1 MAAKLLIAD
10 DSTTI
15 QKVFE
20 RTFPPEEFT
29 LSFANNGEEA
39 LTKARKDKPNA
50 IIADINMP
58 AKNGFELCEE
68 LKRDPV
74 LRGTPVLLLIGILDD
89 FDEDEGRRVGADG
102 FIIKPFESNA
112 AISKVREALAKGAT
126 TQPTAGPAGGEA
138 EEILDLTNIA
148 SAPAAAPPPQKKG
161 AKDILDLAD
170 IFEETPTAPTSPPP
184 QEKAEEV
191 MDLADIAAEPAPQ
204 PPRKMGAED
213 ILNVA
218 DILGESPAQPTP
230 SEEKAEEILDLSDI
244 VAAPA
249 PQPPR
254 KMGAE
259 DILNVADILE
269 ESPAQPAPPE
279 EKAEEIMDLTDMAVE
294 PTITPSPSE
303 KSAEDIFELPDIA
316 DETPAAPPPQEKRT
330 DDIFELPDIE
340 LEPTAIPPSAP
351 SQKKNEGDEFV
362 LQTSLRDLE
371 EELKT
376 AFPDEKT
383 GVAEELFP
391 EEKRGVE
398 QELEAELKMESSAK
412 AAEVREG
419 LSEPIEEDF
428 GSLELDLPFD
438 DDSESEPRPKDADWT
453 TLFGELGLDEF
464 GEEAQHERLGTILDE
479 STSELEKIE
488 GLGTP
493 KAEKIEEEAFTKKF
507 REPFF
512 GEGTEASEIRE
523 DPGTLKKEETIEED
537 FAEQFMDDFE
547 PVFEPSEDLQDI
559 VLREKD
565 EKMTPGEGAEDLAE
579 RVTSRVGHELEEA
592 VEKIIEEK
600 VPKLVR
606 QEIDRLKKE

>member
-1 MAAKLLIAD
+1 VAAKLLIAD

-39 LTKARKDKPNA
+39 LTKARTDKPNA

-126 TQPTAGPAGGEA
+126 AQPTAGPAGGGA

-148 SAPAAAPPPQKKG
+148 SAPAATPPPQKK
-161 AKDILDLAD
+161 
-170 IFEETPTAPTSPPP
+170 
-184 QEKAEEV
+184 
-191 MDLADIAAEPAPQ
+191 
-204 PPRKMGAED
+204 
-213 ILNVA
+213 
-218 DILGESPAQPTP
+218 
-230 SEEKAEEILDLSDI
+230 
-244 VAAPA
+244 
-249 PQPPR
+249 
-254 KMGAE
+254 GAE

-269 ESPAQPAPPE
+269 ESPAQPAPTKEKTDEVMDLSDITATPAPQPPE
-279 EKAEEIMDLTDMAVE
+279 PPQKKGAEDILNVADILEESPAQPAPTKEKTEEIMDLSDITAAPAPQPPEPPQKKGAEDILNVADILEESPAQPAPTKEKADEVMDLTDMAVE
-294 PTITPSPSE
+294 PSGAPSPSE
-303 KSAEDIFELPDIA
+303 KAAEDIFELPDIA
-316 DETPAAPPPQEKRT
+316 EETPTAPPPQEQRT
-330 DDIFELPDIE
+330 DDIFEIPDIE
-340 LEPTAIPPSAP
+340 LEPTATPPSTP
-351 SQKKNEGDEFV
+351 SQEKKEGEEFV
-362 LQTSLRDLE
+362 LKTSLRDLE
-371 EELKT
+371 EELK
-376 AFPDEKT
+376 
-383 GVAEELFP
+383 AEFP

-398 QELEAELKMESSAK
+398 QELEAELKMESSEE
-412 AAEVREG
+412 AAEVRES
-419 LSEPIEEDF
+419 LSEPVEENF

-438 DDSESEPRPKDADWT
+438 DDSEPEPRPKDADWT
-453 TLFGELGLDEF
+453 TLFGELGLDES
-464 GEEAQHERLGTILDE
+464 GEEVQQERLGSILDE

-493 KAEKIEEEAFTKKF
+493 KTDELEEKTFTEKF

-512 GEGTEASEIRE
+512 GEATEVPGKTE
-523 DPGTLKKEETIEED
+523 DPDPLKKEESREED

-559 VLREKD
+559 VVREKD
-565 EKMTPGEGAEDLAE
+565 EKMTPGEGTEDLAE
-579 RVTSRVGHELEEA
+579 RVTSRVGHELQEV
-592 VEKIIEEK
+592 VEKVIKEK
-600 VPKLVR
+600 VPTLVR

>member
-112 AISKVREALAKGAT
+112 AISNVREALSKGAT
-126 TQPTAGPAGGEA
+126 AQPTAGPAGGEA

-230 SEEKAEEILDLSDI
+230 SEEKAEEIL
-244 VAAPA
+244 
-249 PQPPR
+249 
-254 KMGAE
+254 
-259 DILNVADILE
+259 
-269 ESPAQPAPPE
+269 
-279 EKAEEIMDLTDMAVE
+279 DLTDMAVE

>member
-1 MAAKLLIAD
+1 VIKKGARVAAKLLIAD

-126 TQPTAGPAGGEA
+126 AQPTAGPAEREA

-148 SAPAAAPPPQKKG
+148 SAPAVTPPPQKKG

-170 IFEETPTAPTSPPP
+170 IFEETPTSPTAPPS

-204 PPRKMGAED
+204 PPQKMGAED

-218 DILGESPAQPTP
+218 DILGESPAQP
-230 SEEKAEEILDLSDI
+230 
-244 VAAPA
+244 
-249 PQPPR
+249 
-254 KMGAE
+254 
-259 DILNVADILE
+259 
-269 ESPAQPAPPE
+269 APPKE
-279 EKAEEIMDLTDMAVE
+279 EAEEIMELTDMAVE
-294 PTITPSPSE
+294 PTSVSPPS
-303 KSAEDIFELPDIA
+303 KKAAE
-316 DETPAAPPPQEKRT
+316 
-330 DDIFELPDIE
+330 DIFELPDIE

-351 SQKKNEGDEFV
+351 SQKKNEGDEFI

-383 GVAEELFP
+383 GVAEELKAEFP

-398 QELEAELKMESSAK
+398 QELEAELKMESSEETAQ
-412 AAEVREG
+412 VREG
-419 LSEPIEEDF
+419 LSEPLEDDF

-438 DDSESEPRPKDADWT
+438 DDSEPEPRSKDADWT

-464 GEEAQHERLGTILDE
+464 GEEAKHERLGTILDE

-493 KAEKIEEEAFTKKF
+493 KEDKMEEETFTKKF
-507 REPFF
+507 RVPFF
-512 GEGTEASEIRE
+512 GEDTEASEIRE
-523 DPGTLKKEETIEED
+523 NLGTLKKEETIEED

-565 EKMTPGEGAEDLAE
+565 EKMTLGEVTEDLAE
-579 RVTSRVGHELEEA
+579 RVTARVGHELEEA
-592 VEKIIEEK
+592 VEKVIKEK